1 MISDDTSFKDF
12 SGNDYS
18 QEQFIEMIKKY
29 NQDGYSF
36 YIGTDSQILDDYI
49 NIVTAICPR
58 KINSFYGISGKVF
71 YTKTRVPKKDY
82 SSLRARMLM
91 EAYKSLEMAMA
102 LDQHTDSKICIH
114 LDVAS
119 DNNSKSNL
127 YQKELQ
133 YLVTSQGY
141 ECKIKPDSWMASACA
156 DRMSR

>member
-1 MISDDTSFKDF
+1 MIADDTKFKDF
-12 SGNDYS
+12 SGNEYS
-18 QEQFIEMIKKY
+18 HSDFLQMIKDYDKE
-29 NQDGYSF
+29 GYSF
-36 YIGTDSQILDDYI
+36 YIGTDSQILEDYI

-71 YTKTRVPKKDY
+71 YIKDKVSKKQY

-91 EAYKSLEMAMA
+91 EAYRSLEMAMEIEQNV
-102 LDQHTDSKICIH
+102 DNKICIH

-119 DNNSKSNL
+119 DNNSKSNI

-141 ECKIKPDSWMASACA
+141 ECKTKPDSWMASACA